1 MTDKETAELKEG
13 LKAKWNTVNKEYQT
27 ITHVKKY
34 DTIGLKR
41 KYDKFIFLY
50 L

>member
-1 MTDKETAELKEG
+1 MSNKEVNELKEG
-13 LKAKWNTVNKEYQT
+13 LKAKWTTVNKEYQT

-41 KYDKFIFLY
+41 K
-50 L
+50 